1 MTITNGDSR
10 LSIGRIVAE
19 KKRKRNNTRHRQQ
32 QVAAI
37 QVKNR
42 HYDHDQSRWDALTSV
57 SIDRIYN
64 AWEKEKES

>member
-42 HYDHDQSRWDALTSV
+42 HYDHDQSR
-57 SIDRIYN
+57 
-64 AWEKEKES
+64 